1 MENSSKILS
10 VGEFNQFLSDFIT
23 SNFGTVW
30 VKGEL
35 SNFKSYPSGHWYFKL
50 KDESGQINGVMFRGR
65 NASVD
70 FTPRDGDQ
78 LEVAAQVNFYAPR
91 GEINLNVQVMRKAGA
106 GALFES
112 FLKLKQKLEA
122 EGLFDPF
129 HKKPIPKSPRAIGI
143 VTSTQAAALKDVLTT
158 LERRASFIPII
169 LYPSLVQGAEAP
181 ANLIKALQRAQD
193 ANEVDVILL
202 VRGGGSIEDLWAF
215 NDEKLA
221 RLIAK
226 SPIPIISGVG
236 HETDFTIA
244 DFVADLRAP
253 TPTAAAELAAPDC
266 LELLRNI
273 DGIND
278 RMARLTRQ
286 RLDTEAQ
293 RLDHLLLRLN
303 HSIPNPAQMRTQQT
317 LLNNRLVRA
326 VNEKLRSSHQQV
338 TYFQSRLDAISPIKR
353 LKTEQQVIEQYQQR
367 IQLTMQ
373 SRYQSEFSKSQYL
386 KMQLEALSPD
396 RTLERGYSLVL
407 ENGKPVRN
415 PQQLQVQHSYT
426 IEMAQGSTQVQFAE
440 VTTLVNKSE

>member
-23 SNFGTVW
+23 ENFGTVW

-112 FLKLKQKLEA
+112 FLKLKQKLES
-122 EGLFDPF
+122 EGLFDPL
-129 HKKPIPKSPRAIGI
+129 HKKPIPKIPKAIGI

-158 LERRASFIPII
+158 LARRASFIPII

-181 ANLIKALQRAQD
+181 VNLIKALQRAQD

-215 NDEKLA
+215 NDEQLA

-253 TPTAAAELAAPDC
+253 TPTAAAELAAPDS
-266 LELLRNI
+266 LELIRNLQ
-273 DGIND
+273 GLND
-278 RMARLTRQ
+278 RIARMTRQ
-286 RLDTEAQ
+286 RLEVEAQ

-303 HSIPNPAQMRTQQT
+303 HSIPNPEQMRTQQM
-317 LLNNRLVRA
+317 LLRNRLVRA
-326 VNEKLRSSHQQV
+326 AHEKLRASNQQV
-338 TYFQSRLDAISPIKR
+338 SYLQSRLDAISPMKR
-353 LKTEQQVIEQYQQR
+353 LKTEQQVIEQNKQR
-367 IQLTMQ
+367 IQLTIQ
-373 SRYQSEFSKSQYL
+373 SRYQSEFSKIQYL
-386 KMQLEALSPD
+386 KMQLEALSPN

-415 PQQLQVQHSYT
+415 PEQLKVEQPYT
-426 IEMAQGSTQVQFAE
+426 IEMALGSTQVQFAK
-440 VTTLVNKSE
+440 VTTLVNKTD

>member
-1 MENSSKILS
+1 MENSNKILS
-10 VGEFNQFLSDFIT
+10 VGEFNQYLSDFIT

-112 FLKLKQKLEA
+112 FLKLKQKLES
-122 EGLFDPF
+122 EGLFDPL
-129 HKKPIPKSPRAIGI
+129 HKKPIPKIPRAIGI

-158 LERRASFIPII
+158 LARRASFIPII

-253 TPTAAAELAAPDC
+253 TPTAAAELAAPDS
-266 LELLRNI
+266 LELLRTL
-273 DGIND
+273 DGLND
-278 RMARLTRQ
+278 RIVRMARQ

-293 RLDHLLLRLN
+293 RIDHLLLRLN
-303 HSIPNPAQMRTQQT
+303 HSIPNPGQMRTQQT
-317 LLNNRLVRA
+317 LLQNRLVRA
-326 VNEKLRSSHQQV
+326 VTEKLRSSNQQV
-338 TYFQSRLDAISPIKR
+338 TYFQSRLDAISPMKR

-373 SRYQSEFSKSQYL
+373 SRYQSECSKSQYL
-386 KMQLEALSPD
+386 KMQLEALSPN

-415 PQQLQVQHSYT
+415 PELLKAQKSYT
-426 IEMAQGSTQVQFAE
+426 IEMAQGSASVQFAE
-440 VTTLVNKSE
+440 ISSLSNKN

>member
-1 MENSSKILS
+1 MENSGKILS
-10 VGEFNQFLSDFIT
+10 VGEFNQFLSDFIS

-112 FLKLKQKLEA
+112 FLRLKQKLEA
-122 EGLFDPF
+122 EGLFDPL
-129 HKKPIPKSPRAIGI
+129 HKKPIPKIPRAIGI
-143 VTSTQAAALKDVLTT
+143 VTSSQAAALKDVLTT

-169 LYPSLVQGAEAP
+169 VYPSLVQGAEAP
-181 ANLIKALQRAQD
+181 ANLMKALKRAQE

-215 NDEKLA
+215 NDENLA

-226 SPIPIISGVG
+226 STIPIISGVG

-253 TPTAAAELAAPDC
+253 TPTAAAELAAPDS
-266 LELLRNI
+266 LELLRNLAGFYDKI
-273 DGIND
+273 A
-278 RMARLTRQ
+278 RMTLQ

-293 RLDHLLLRLN
+293 RLDHLMLRLN
-303 HSIPNPAQMRTQQT
+303 HAIPNPEQMRIQQT
-317 LLNNRLVRA
+317 LLWNRLVRA
-326 VNEKLRSSHQQV
+326 ASEKLRASHQQIS
-338 TYFQSRLDAISPIKR
+338 YFQSRIDALSPMKR

-373 SRYQSEFSKSQYL
+373 SRYQAEFSKSQYL
-386 KMQLEALSPD
+386 KMQLEALSPN

-415 PQQLQVQHSYT
+415 PSKLKVKQPYT

-440 VTTLVNKSE
+440 VTTLGNKSE

>member
-1 MENSSKILS
+1 MENTNKILS
-10 VGEFNQFLSDFIT
+10 VGEFNQYLSDFIT

-112 FLKLKQKLEA
+112 FLKLKQKLES
-122 EGLFDPF
+122 EGLFDSLN
-129 HKKPIPKSPRAIGI
+129 KKPIPKIPRAIGI

-158 LERRASFIPII
+158 LARRASFIPII

-253 TPTAAAELAAPDC
+253 TPTAAAELAAPDS
-266 LELLRNI
+266 LELLRTL
-273 DGIND
+273 DGLND
-278 RMARLTRQ
+278 RIVRMARQ

-293 RLDHLLLRLN
+293 RIDHLLFRLN
-303 HSIPNPAQMRTQQT
+303 HSIPNPGQMRTQQT
-317 LLNNRLVRA
+317 LLQNRLVRA
-326 VNEKLRSSHQQV
+326 VSEKLRSSNQQV
-338 TYFQSRLDAISPIKR
+338 TYFQSRLDAISPMKR
-353 LKTEQQVIEQYQQR
+353 LKAEQQVIEQYQQR

-386 KMQLEALSPD
+386 KMQLEALSPN

-415 PQQLQVQHSYT
+415 PEQLKAQQPYT
-426 IEMAQGSTQVQFAE
+426 IEMAQGSASVQFAE
-440 VTTLVNKSE
+440 ISSLSNKN

>member
-1 MENSSKILS
+1 MENTNKILS
-10 VGEFNQFLSDFIT
+10 VGEFNQYLSDFIT

-122 EGLFDPF
+122 EGLFDSL
-129 HKKPIPKSPRAIGI
+129 HKKPIPKIPRAIGI

-158 LERRASFIPII
+158 LARRASFIPII

-253 TPTAAAELAAPDC
+253 TPTAAAELAAPDS
-266 LELLRNI
+266 LELLRTLDGLI
-273 DGIND
+273 DRIV
-278 RMARLTRQ
+278 RMARQ

-293 RLDHLLLRLN
+293 RIDHLLLRLN
-303 HSIPNPAQMRTQQT
+303 HSIPNPGQMRTQQT
-317 LLNNRLVRA
+317 LLQNRLVRA
-326 VNEKLRSSHQQV
+326 VTEKLRSSNQQV
-338 TYFQSRLDAISPIKR
+338 TYFQSRLDAISPMKR
-353 LKTEQQVIEQYQQR
+353 LKAEQQVIEQYQQR
-367 IQLTMQ
+367 IHLTMQ

-386 KMQLEALSPD
+386 KMQLEALSPN

-415 PQQLQVQHSYT
+415 PEQLKAQQPYT
-426 IEMAQGSTQVQFAE
+426 IEMAQGSASVQFAE
-440 VTTLVNKSE
+440 ISSLSNKN